1 MFSFFASSFKL
12 DITFCLA
19 YFNFSANVCYLMQM
33 CNFCFNLPVLS
44 AEF

>member
-12 DITFCLA
+12 DITFCL
-19 YFNFSANVCYLMQM
+19 YYLNFSANVCYLKQM
-33 CNFCFNLPVLS
+33 GDFCFNFPVLS